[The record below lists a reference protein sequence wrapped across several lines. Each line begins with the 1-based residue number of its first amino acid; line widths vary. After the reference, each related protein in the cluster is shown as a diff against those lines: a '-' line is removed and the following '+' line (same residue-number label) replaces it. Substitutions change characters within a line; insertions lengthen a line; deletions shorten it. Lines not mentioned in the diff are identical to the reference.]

1 MNKLQNVNKI
11 NECMIKMKTLVL
23 VCLILMS
30 CFVKLILNLFL
41 CLKEMYLHE
50 LNSFYN
56 IGLFR
61 CRNQQF
67 CLIFLL
73 FLLSRQEAAEDSSS
87 FPVPMPRV
95 KKRLSASFPE
105 DVSQSA
111 NQLEVS
117 GEANTEPTVPVR
129 NKRRAA
135 ADAMDLQESFTAHTS
150 PTSEIEVVGSTAFL
164 LC

>member
-1 MNKLQNVNKI
+1 
-11 NECMIKMKTLVL
+11 MKE
-23 VCLILMS
+23 I
-30 CFVKLILNLFL
+30 
-41 CLKEMYLHE
+41 YLHE
-50 LNSFYN
+50 FNSFCN

-73 FLLSRQEAAEDSSS
+73 FLLSRQEAVEDSSS
-87 FPVPMPRV
+87 FPVPIPRV

-105 DVSQSA
+105 DVTQSA

-117 GEANTEPTVPVR
+117 EKANTEPTVPVR

-135 ADAMDLQESFTAHTS
+135 ADAMDPQGTFTAPTPTS